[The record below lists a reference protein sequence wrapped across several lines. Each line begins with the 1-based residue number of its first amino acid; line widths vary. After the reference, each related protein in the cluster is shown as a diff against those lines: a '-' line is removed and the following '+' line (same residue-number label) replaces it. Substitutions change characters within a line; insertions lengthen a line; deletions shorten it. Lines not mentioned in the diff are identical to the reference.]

1 MPIGQVLSSK
11 QEKWKMDSE
20 NQSSACRIDL
30 TPSWG
35 QWGNIY
41 ARFAETG
48 ETAAVK
54 ELRKDFARA
63 MAACQ
68 ALQEL
73 GNTLSDEQKTVIASV
88 MAREL
93 AVQGF

>member
-1 MPIGQVLSSK
+1 MSNG
-11 QEKWKMDSE
+11 
-20 NQSSACRIDL
+20 NQSSACAIDL

-48 ETAAVK
+48 ETKAVRV
-54 ELRKDFARA
+54 LRKDFARA

-73 GNTLSDEQKTVIASV
+73 GNTLTDEQKSIITSV

>member
-1 MPIGQVLSSK
+1 MSDEQQTSVGK
-11 QEKWKMDSE
+11 
-20 NQSSACRIDL
+20 IDL

-35 QWGNIY
+35 QWGNVY

-48 ETAAVK
+48 ERNAVK
-54 ELRKDFARA
+54 QLRKDFARA

-73 GNTLSDEQKTVIASV
+73 GSTLTDEQQAIVTTT